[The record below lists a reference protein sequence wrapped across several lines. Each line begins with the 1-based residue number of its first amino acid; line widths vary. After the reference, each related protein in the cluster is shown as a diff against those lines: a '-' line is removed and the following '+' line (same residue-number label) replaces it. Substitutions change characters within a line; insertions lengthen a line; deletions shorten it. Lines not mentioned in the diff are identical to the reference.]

1 MTAQEFRSVF
11 EALPFRPFSVF
22 LVDGRQVAIRH
33 QDFAL
38 LSPTGRTLIVY
49 QDDDTFQVLDL
60 MLATGVEVNGKRAKK
75 RVPKKRN

>member
-22 LVDGRQVAIRH
+22 LADGREVMIRH
-33 QDFAL
+33 QDYAL

-49 QDDDTFQVLDL
+49 QDDDSFQVLDL
-60 MLATGVEVNGKRAKK
+60 MIATGVEVNGKRGKKVQKK
-75 RVPKKRN
+75 RR